1 MANYRKRYSKMTGK
15 WTPVAATTKTLSTR
29 KIAERIEG
37 VAEVERNANLV

>member
-37 VAEVERNANLV
+37 VAEVKRNANLV

>member
-15 WTPVAATTKTLSTR
+15 WTPEAAVGKTLSTR
-29 KIAERIEG
+29 KNVERFDG